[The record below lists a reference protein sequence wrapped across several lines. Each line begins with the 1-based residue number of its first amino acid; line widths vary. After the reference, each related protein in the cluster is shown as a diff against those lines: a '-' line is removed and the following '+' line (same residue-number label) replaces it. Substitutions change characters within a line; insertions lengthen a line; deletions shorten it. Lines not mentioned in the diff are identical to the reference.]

1 MINICKQTTT
11 ILADEQNMD
20 LRNILNILTENEEE
34 VKPNLPEAMQGN
46 KISDLRKTNAKF
58 NQKGAKSTLQPMVD
72 AFEVKSLAEFVK
84 DAGFTPTFFDVN
96 KGDGKAVNEY
106 FTGLPPVIDPCEEC
120 DGHGVILQ
128 GWRDPIRICDECLGW
143 GELKDGEPKESRINP
158 RIFNEVTKMNNA
170 KAEKFGLDIE
180 EGLGSDDAD
189 LADRMFRSTG
199 PKGSDDEGPNARE
212 LRLLGKDGKEPA
224 IKYKDSTEADLADR
238 MFRSKGPKGPDRELA
253 DKDEGPNARELRLI
267 KQLSGQTKIDEDEL
281 DEVLDAPTRSASNKE
296 LQDYLSRT
304 VDKKK
309 LKTDK
314 YKMPYIHRSNIVN
327 KYKKDDDKEPKDDNI
342 LATDKQVPI
351 VDPNGQQYDLE
362 KLAADITE
370 RPKRILSQNEKMTHG
385 DGTETVFFNIGI
397 PALTGLGYD
406 ETKKEFVIINTCPGA
421 GECKTFCYA
430 LKGGYVQWRA
440 SSLSQTR
447 ILNYLWND
455 PNGFMEQLSTEID
468 RESRKADAKQ
478 GKHKVTI
485 RWHDAGDFF
494 SDEYLD
500 LAYKLAA
507 THPTVDFYAYTKIAD
522 VAGSVQN
529 RPPNFKINFSMG
541 ARKGEEKRVDFGV
554 TKHSSVVPKEVFN
567 DLIQKD
573 GNKLIKD
580 AEGRIQWNDPEDWE
594 TFKER
599 LANKYSIDP
608 KTILSYS
615 EMMKTPLGSRSKGD
629 NADGARGFKND
640 LWNVVVAP
648 GDGDDSAN
656 RSDVLGTYLLMH

>member
-1 MINICKQTTT
+1 
-11 ILADEQNMD
+11 MD
-20 LRNILNILTENEEE
+20 LRNILNILTEHDHE
-34 VKPNLPEAMQGN
+34 VKSNLPEGN
-46 KISDLRKTNAKF
+46 PGRVSDLVKTQAKF
-58 NQKGAKSTLQPMVD
+58 QGRSDGSNQGLSSD
-72 AFEVKSLAEFVK
+72 FEVQSLEQFLLDNGVEPDK
-84 DAGFTPTFFDVN
+84 DAEELAIKQQSPDDDTEELEEFYVPPYDNNKNIRSVN
-96 KGDGKAVNEY
+96 RRSSGKCGKCRGDGTVLNPGRTDVMVCPECNGAGFFGDSENRREPSTYDSV
-106 FTGLPPVIDPCEEC
+106 EE
-120 DGHGVILQ
+120 
-128 GWRDPIRICDECLGW
+128 
-143 GELKDGEPKESRINP
+143 SN
-158 RIFNEVTKMNNA
+158 
-170 KAEKFGLDIE
+170 
-180 EGLGSDDAD
+180 
-189 LADRMFRSTG
+189 
-199 PKGSDDEGPNARE
+199 
-212 LRLLGKDGKEPA
+212 LGKDGKSPA

-238 MFRSKGPKGPDRELA
+238 MMKAKPPARPDREEA
-253 DKDEGPNARELRLI
+253 DADEGPVARELRHI
-267 KQLSGQTKIDEDEL
+267 RKLSGQTKIDEEEI
-281 DEVLDAPTRSASNKE
+281 DEVLDAQTRKLGGKE
-296 LQDYLSRT
+296 LTDYLDRILA
-304 VDKKK
+304 KQKG
-309 LKTDK
+309 KTDK
-314 YKMPYIHRSNIVN
+314 YKLPYVHRSLV
-327 KYKKDDDKEPKDDNI
+327 KDLI
-342 LATDKQVPI
+342 PI
-351 VDPNGQQYDLE
+351 VDQEKNPYDLD
-362 KLAADITE
+362 KLAKDITV
-370 RPKRILSQNEKMTHG
+370 RPTKLLKQNEKMQHS
-385 DGTETVFFNIGI
+385 DGTTSIFYNVGI

-406 ETKKEFVIINTCPGA
+406 EEKQEFAIVNTCPGA

-455 PNGFMEQLSTEID
+455 PDGFMEQLSTEID

-494 SDEYLD
+494 SDKYLEM
-500 LAYKLAA
+500 AYKLAA

-541 ARKGEEKRVDFGV
+541 ARKGEEKRVDFGI
-554 TKHSSVVPKEVFN
+554 TKHSSVVPKDLFN

-580 AEGRIQWNDPEDWE
+580 SEGRIQWNSPEDWE

-599 LANKYSIDP
+599 LANKYSINP

-640 LWNVVVAP
+640 LWNIVVAP

-656 RSDVLGTYLLMH
+656 RADVLGTYLLMH

>member
-1 MINICKQTTT
+1 
-11 ILADEQNMD
+11 MD
-20 LRNILNILTENEEE
+20 LRNILNILTEGETE
-34 VKPNLPEAMQGN
+34 VKPNLPEGN
-46 KISDLRKTNAKF
+46 PGRVSDLVKSQARFQSRSDGSNADMTDDFEIQTLEQFLLSNGVEPEADAKEVAAKQRNKEDGTEDLEEYRKYPPYPRGYQPDYGYGDAGGP
-58 NQKGAKSTLQPMVD
+58 NQKTGQCKKCD
-72 AFEVKSLAEFVK
+72 
-84 DAGFTPTFFDVN
+84 
-96 KGDGKAVNEY
+96 GDGTVWDKSIWDTRVCQ
-106 FTGLPPVIDPCEEC
+106 DC
-120 DGHGVILQ
+120 DGKGYFGPTYTGSKTYDSV
-128 GWRDPIRICDECLGW
+128 E
-143 GELKDGEPKESRINP
+143 ESE
-158 RIFNEVTKMNNA
+158 F
-170 KAEKFGLDIE
+170 
-180 EGLGSDDAD
+180 
-189 LADRMFRSTG
+189 
-199 PKGSDDEGPNARE
+199 
-212 LRLLGKDGKEPA
+212 LGKDGKEPA
-224 IKYKDSTEADLADR
+224 VKYKDSTEADLADR

-253 DKDEGPNARELRLI
+253 DKDEGSTARELRLI
-267 KQLSGQTKIDEDEL
+267 KQLSGQTKIDEEEI
-281 DEVLDAPTRSASNKE
+281 DEVLDAQSRKLSGRE
-296 LQDYLSRT
+296 LTGYLDRILA
-304 VDKKK
+304 KQKG
-309 LKTDK
+309 KTDK
-314 YKMPYIHRSNIVN
+314 YKLPYVHRSLV
-327 KYKKDDDKEPKDDNI
+327 KDLI
-342 LATDKQVPI
+342 PI
-351 VDPNGQQYDLE
+351 VDQEKNPYDLD
-362 KLAADITE
+362 KLAKDITV
-370 RPKRILSQNEKMTHG
+370 RPARLLKQNEKMQHS
-385 DGTETVFFNIGI
+385 DGTTSIFYNIGL

>member
-1 MINICKQTTT
+1 
-11 ILADEQNMD
+11 MD
-20 LRNILNILTENEEE
+20 LRNILNILTEGETE
-34 VKPNLPEAMQGN
+34 VKPNLPEGN
-46 KISDLRKTNAKF
+46 PGRVSDLVKSQARFQSRSDGSNADMTDDFEIQTLEQFLLSNGVEPEADAKEVAAKQRNKEDGTEDLEEYRKYPPYPRGYQPDYGYGDAGGP
-58 NQKGAKSTLQPMVD
+58 NQKTGQCKKCD
-72 AFEVKSLAEFVK
+72 
-84 DAGFTPTFFDVN
+84 
-96 KGDGKAVNEY
+96 GDGTVWDKSIWDTRVCQ
-106 FTGLPPVIDPCEEC
+106 DC
-120 DGHGVILQ
+120 DGKGYFGPTYTGSKTYDSV
-128 GWRDPIRICDECLGW
+128 E
-143 GELKDGEPKESRINP
+143 ESE
-158 RIFNEVTKMNNA
+158 F
-170 KAEKFGLDIE
+170 
-180 EGLGSDDAD
+180 
-189 LADRMFRSTG
+189 
-199 PKGSDDEGPNARE
+199 
-212 LRLLGKDGKEPA
+212 LGKDGKEPA
-224 IKYKDSTEADLADR
+224 VKYKDSTEADLADR
-238 MFRSKGPKGPDRELA
+238 MFRSKGPKSPDRELA
-253 DKDEGPNARELRLI
+253 DKDEGSTARELRLI
-267 KQLSGQTKIDEDEL
+267 KQLSGQTKIDEEEI
-281 DEVLDAPTRSASNKE
+281 DEVLDAQSRKLSGRE
-296 LQDYLSRT
+296 LTGYLDRILA
-304 VDKKK
+304 KQKG
-309 LKTDK
+309 KTDK
-314 YKMPYIHRSNIVN
+314 YKLPYVHRSLV
-327 KYKKDDDKEPKDDNI
+327 KDLI
-342 LATDKQVPI
+342 PI
-351 VDPNGQQYDLE
+351 VDQEKNPYDLD
-362 KLAADITE
+362 KLAKDITV
-370 RPKRILSQNEKMTHG
+370 RPARLLKQNEKMQHS
-385 DGTETVFFNIGI
+385 DGTTSIFYNIGL

>member
-1 MINICKQTTT
+1 
-11 ILADEQNMD
+11 MD
-20 LRNILNILTENEEE
+20 LRNILNILTEGETE
-34 VKPNLPEAMQGN
+34 VKPNLPEGN
-46 KISDLRKTNAKF
+46 PGRVSDLVKSQARFQSRSDGSNADMTDDFEIQTLEQFLLSNGVEPEADAKEVAAKQRNKEDGTEDLEEYRKYPPYPRGYQPDYGYGDAGGP
-58 NQKGAKSTLQPMVD
+58 NQKTGQCKKCD
-72 AFEVKSLAEFVK
+72 
-84 DAGFTPTFFDVN
+84 
-96 KGDGKAVNEY
+96 GDGTVWDKSIWDTRVCQ
-106 FTGLPPVIDPCEEC
+106 DC
-120 DGHGVILQ
+120 DGKGYFGPTYTGSKTYDSV
-128 GWRDPIRICDECLGW
+128 E
-143 GELKDGEPKESRINP
+143 ESE
-158 RIFNEVTKMNNA
+158 F
-170 KAEKFGLDIE
+170 
-180 EGLGSDDAD
+180 
-189 LADRMFRSTG
+189 
-199 PKGSDDEGPNARE
+199 
-212 LRLLGKDGKEPA
+212 LGKDGKEPA
-224 IKYKDSTEADLADR
+224 VKYKDSTEADLADR
-238 MFRSKGPKGPDRELA
+238 MFRSKGPKSPDRELA

-267 KQLSGQTKIDEDEL
+267 KQLSGQTKIDEEEI
-281 DEVLDAPTRSASNKE
+281 DEVLDAQSRKLGGRE
-296 LQDYLSRT
+296 LTGYLDRILA
-304 VDKKK
+304 KQKG
-309 LKTDK
+309 KTDK
-314 YKMPYIHRSNIVN
+314 YKLPYVHRSLV
-327 KYKKDDDKEPKDDNI
+327 KDLI
-342 LATDKQVPI
+342 PI
-351 VDPNGQQYDLE
+351 VDQEKNPYDLD
-362 KLAADITE
+362 KLAKDITV
-370 RPKRILSQNEKMTHG
+370 RPARLLKQNEKMQHS
-385 DGTETVFFNIGI
+385 DGTTSIFYNIGL

-656 RSDVLGTYLLMH
+656 RADVLGTYLLMHQDSL

>member
-1 MINICKQTTT
+1 
-11 ILADEQNMD
+11 MD
-20 LRNILNILTENEEE
+20 LRNILNILTEGETE
-34 VKPNLPEAMQGN
+34 VKPNLPEANPGRV
-46 KISDLRKTNAKF
+46 SDLVKSQARFQSRSDGSNADMTDDFEIQTLEQFLLSNGVEPEADAKEVAAKQRNKEDGTEDLEEYRKYPPYPRGYQPDYGYGDAVGP
-58 NQKGAKSTLQPMVD
+58 NQKTGQCKKCD
-72 AFEVKSLAEFVK
+72 
-84 DAGFTPTFFDVN
+84 
-96 KGDGKAVNEY
+96 GDGTVWDKSIWDTRVCQ
-106 FTGLPPVIDPCEEC
+106 DC
-120 DGHGVILQ
+120 DGKGYFGPTYTGSKTYDSV
-128 GWRDPIRICDECLGW
+128 E
-143 GELKDGEPKESRINP
+143 ESE
-158 RIFNEVTKMNNA
+158 F
-170 KAEKFGLDIE
+170 
-180 EGLGSDDAD
+180 
-189 LADRMFRSTG
+189 
-199 PKGSDDEGPNARE
+199 
-212 LRLLGKDGKEPA
+212 LGKDGKEPA
-224 IKYKDSTEADLADR
+224 VKYKDSTEADLADR
-238 MFRSKGPKGPDRELA
+238 MLRSKGPKGPDKQLA
-253 DKDEGPNARELRLI
+253 DKDEGSTARELRLI
-267 KQLSGQTKIDEDEL
+267 KQLSGQTKIDEEEI
-281 DEVLDAPTRSASNKE
+281 DEVLDAQSRKLGGRE
-296 LQDYLSRT
+296 LTGYLDRILA
-304 VDKKK
+304 KQKG
-309 LKTDK
+309 KTDK
-314 YKMPYIHRSNIVN
+314 YKLPYVHRSLV
-327 KYKKDDDKEPKDDNI
+327 KDLI
-342 LATDKQVPI
+342 PI
-351 VDPNGQQYDLE
+351 VDQEKNPYDLD
-362 KLAADITE
+362 KLAKDITV
-370 RPKRILSQNEKMTHG
+370 RPARLLKQNEKMQHS
-385 DGTETVFFNIGI
+385 DGTTSIFYNIGL